1 MTVQSE
7 ATRLDLDAVLAISQ
21 ANHEPDW
28 LRDLRRSWWER
39 AEATPWPT
47 GKEEEWRRTSLD
59 KLPRDVELLL
69 DPPRIVCELDEELAR
84 AGVVFSDLRDAV
96 REHPEL
102 VRRAL
107 TELETADAASADA
120 GAGAVGAGG
129 GQAQADGS
137 VAPLQ
142 TVGAGEWGP
151 GAAEF
156 DSHDKFW
163 ALAQAAWTGGTFLY
177 VPADVS
183 VDTALIARS
192 KLDHGNAAYFP
203 LTLLIAEHGARVTL
217 LDEHVSPDGDPLWF
231 GGVVDIRSGR
241 EAWVRYANLQRLG
254 DTSWYIGAQRVQVGP
269 GADVTT
275 LNAEVG
281 SAITKLGLDVRMT
294 GAGGTSRLL
303 GLLAAGEGQH
313 IDINSFQDLAANH
326 VTSDLLY
333 LSALYDQARAAF
345 YGVTKVRP
353 YAKQTSSYQECRN
366 LLLSPEA
373 GAEPIPVLEIETND
387 ILRCGHGA
395 TVGAIDPVQLFYAQ
409 SRGLPPEQAERMIVR
424 GFFEQVV
431 AQLDSEPI
439 KARVLEALADR
450 IGTEEVL
457 ERAS

>member
-1 MTVQSE
+1 MTIQSE

-21 ANHEPDW
+21 ANNEPDW

-47 GKEEEWRRTSLD
+47 GKEEEWRRTPLD

-84 AGVVFSDLRDAV
+84 AGVIFSDLRDAL
-96 REHPEL
+96 RDHPEL
-102 VRRAL
+102 VRRVL
-107 TELETADAASADA
+107 TEREAAS
-120 GAGAVGAGG
+120 GAKAPDTTEALP
-129 GQAQADGS
+129 DGS

-142 TVGAGEWGP
+142 TVGSGEWGP
-151 GAAEF
+151 GVAEF

-177 VPADVS
+177 VPADVA

-192 KLDHGNAAYFP
+192 VLDRGNVAYFP
-203 LTLLIAEHGARVTL
+203 LTLLVAEHGARVTL
-217 LDEHVSPDGDPLWF
+217 LDEHVSPDGAPLWF
-231 GGVVDIRSGR
+231 GGVVDVRSGR

-254 DTSWYIGAQRVQVGP
+254 DASWYIGAQRVQVGP

-281 SAITKLGLDVRMT
+281 SLITKLGLDVRMT
-294 GAGGTSRLL
+294 GEGGTSRLL
-303 GLLAAGEGQH
+303 GLLAAGEDQH
-313 IDINSFQDLAANH
+313 IDINAFQDLAANH
-326 VTSDLLY
+326 VSSDLLY
-333 LSALYDQARAAF
+333 LSALYDRARATF

-353 YAKQTSSYQECRN
+353 YAKATSSYQECRN

-395 TVGAIDPVQLFYAQ
+395 TVGALDPVQLFYAQ
-409 SRGLPPEQAERMIVR
+409 SRGLPAEQAERMIVR
-424 GFFEQVV
+424 GFFERVV
-431 AQLDSEPI
+431 AQVDSEPI

-450 IGTEEVL
+450 IGTEQVL
-457 ERAS
+457 EQAS